1 VVERDRKQ
9 FAALIVTLAEIFN
22 DGKEPSQM
30 LMKLY
35 WESLKKYE
43 IQTIEKAVSV
53 IIQTR
58 VYPSLPKPA
67 EIIQEIEGKAENRA
81 TEAWIQTLTAIRRIG
96 TYRSVKFSDPVIHA
110 VIQFMGGWS
119 EMGNILVDDEK
130 WKQKEFE
137 RLYPIMEAR
146 GNHPDYLPGRLEVSN
161 EANGFIEH
169 IGSPVL
175 IGEFEQCE
183 IKRLAN

>member
-1 VVERDRKQ
+1 
-9 FAALIVTLAEIFN
+9 
-22 DGKEPSQM
+22 
-30 LMKLY
+30 
-35 WESLKKYE
+35 
-43 IQTIEKAVSV
+43 
-53 IIQTR
+53 
-58 VYPSLPKPA
+58 
-67 EIIQEIEGKAENRA
+67 
-81 TEAWIQTLTAIRRIG
+81 
-96 TYRSVKFSDPVIHA
+96 VKFKDPVIHA
-110 VIQFMGGWS
+110 VIEQMGGWS
-119 EMGNILVDDEK
+119 EMGNMLVDDEK